1 MINLP
6 PVTNSEDWYEVF
18 EAYDDDAGAPFDF
31 TGWSLSLTLRR
42 DEIGNRGA
50 SLITAADTTGQIAF
64 PSGRASGQFTLTIPQ
79 ASMSALCPGTYPV
92 GVVMER
98 DGEKFQLI
106 LGVLPVLEGV
116 V

>member
-18 EAYDDDAGAPFDF
+18 EAYDEDADGPFDF
-31 TGWSLSLTLRR
+31 TGWSLSMTLRSQS
-42 DEIGNRGA
+42 DSGRGA
-50 SLITAADTTGQIAF
+50 SLLTASDAAEISF
-64 PSGRASGQFTLTIPQ
+64 PAGRASGQFTLTVPQ
-79 ASMSALCPGTYPV
+79 STMSRLRVGTYPV
-92 GVVMER
+92 GVVMEK

-106 LGVLPVLEGV
+106 LGLLPVVDGV